1 MSIMKENV
9 FKDSSRLDSLLER
22 FYGTELSRSE
32 EQELANLLSKP
43 DLPEKYFA
51 DRDVLTGLSGNI
63 PSAVPQGF
71 ESRLEDAIGRASRKS
86 RFRLYIVRAALAAAV
101 LVAGIVAG
109 VHFYGGNEAAVDGA
123 MAEVSV
129 EDARGAVEK
138 AFNLLAYGIEKSR
151 EPIAAAEK
159 HFDKSGKAV
168 DDAFEKIKMFN

>member
-1 MSIMKENV
+1 MKENV

-138 AFNLLAYGIEKSR
+138 AFNLLAYGIGKSR